1 MNRLLPLI
9 SLILLAI
16 LAVGCGGN
24 PSANE
29 TDSTMEMEEMATD
42 NHNGGTVRIPNE
54 NGAAIRIISPTRGSN
69 FAFGEQVI
77 VEVATENFPLGEE
90 NNHWHVYVNGASWGM
105 IMGGN
110 EDYPLSGL
118 EPGTHEIAVYMSI
131 ATHEEYATGDSI
143 TITVSE

>member
-1 MNRLLPLI
+1 
-9 SLILLAI
+9 
-16 LAVGCGGN
+16 
-24 PSANE
+24 
-29 TDSTMEMEEMATD
+29 
-42 NHNGGTVRIPNE
+42 
-54 NGAAIRIISPTRGSN
+54 
-69 FAFGEQVI
+69 VI
-77 VEVATENFPLGEE
+77 VEVATENFPLGEN

-110 EDYPLSGL
+110 GDYPLSGL